1 MAEKF
6 DYDGDGKPNTKKDKA
21 MADQDLNNDGR
32 INKKDETLKQD
43 KLSTEI
49 LGQDYEFAMRI
60 LAANTEVQG
69 LFQDAVDNGWN
80 KAMFEAKL
88 RGTTW
93 YEDQGTEYARKAWFS
108 KAEGGKQWD
117 DQVTVARDTIQ
128 RTASALGS
136 VLNSGELD
144 RYAQRYIAEG
154 WYEGSR
160 QGLMQDALASF
171 VDIRKGNAAATTAK
185 LRELAYSNGV
195 SLNDSWLTDTA
206 QSITRGDSTINDWND
221 WIREQAVAKHP
232 LYADRI
238 KAGVSVRSLAS
249 PYTTRMSELLEMNEA
264 DIDLNDPYIRD
275 AMGQIDE
282 TGKPKAMSFTEFENK
297 IRNDPRWEKTKNG
310 ANTLMN
316 SVTSFAKD
324 WGFVK

>member
-21 MADQDLNNDGR
+21 MADQDLNNDGF
-32 INKKDETLKQD
+32 INKKDTELKQD

-60 LAANTEVQG
+60 LDANTEVQT
-69 LFQDAVDNGWN
+69 LFKEAVDNGYS

-88 RGTTW
+88 RGLQW
-93 YEDQGTEYARKAWFS
+93 YTDQGTEYARKAWFS
-108 KAEGGKQWD
+108 KAEGGKQWE
-117 DQVTVARDTIQ
+117 DQLTVARDTVQ

-136 VLNSGELD
+136 VLGSAELE

-171 VDIRKGNAAATTAK
+171 VDISKGNAATTTQQ
-185 LRELAYSNGV
+185 LRELAYNNGV
-195 SLNDSWLTDTA
+195 SVTDSWLTETA
-206 QSITRGDSTINDWND
+206 QSITRGDSNINDWNA
-221 WIREQAVAKHP
+221 WIRDQAVAKHP

-249 PYTTRMSELLEMNEA
+249 PYTARMAELLEMSEA

-282 TGKPKAMSFTEFENK
+282 SGKPKAMSFTDFENK
-297 IRNDPRWEKTKNG
+297 VRNDPRWEKTKNG
-310 ANTLMN
+310 QNTLMN
-316 SVTSFAKD
+316 AVSSFAKS